1 MGVINEHSHHWGH
14 HLVELEVPVY
24 ETIHPIAGRGSMG
37 GQRCGHSQ
45 SGNQTVE
52 IKIFLSVTTNMQIFQ
67 NKRGATCITITY
79 DIANFRLGF
88 LTAGM

>member
-1 MGVINEHSHHWGH
+1 M
-14 HLVELEVPVY
+14 ELEVPVY

-52 IKIFLSVTTNMQIFQ
+52 IEIFFECHNKHADLSE
-67 NKRGATCITITY
+67 
-79 DIANFRLGF
+79 
-88 LTAGM
+88 